1 MDIIDFD
8 EDSLKDFYKIVS
20 INVIRIRK
28 ENKLSQLK
36 LANAIGHNNATFIG
50 KAELNEQYKNSNKS
64 TKKADTFITK
74 KVDVKIEKNST
85 KQKEIKSSTSD
96 DEWESF

>member
-28 ENKLSQLK
+28 EKKLSQLK

-50 KAELNEQYKNSNKS
+50 KAELLAENKHFNLEHIYKISIVLDIS
-64 TKKADTFITK
+64 ICEFFKKDNFL
-74 KVDVKIEKNST
+74 KN
-85 KQKEIKSSTSD
+85 
-96 DEWESF
+96 